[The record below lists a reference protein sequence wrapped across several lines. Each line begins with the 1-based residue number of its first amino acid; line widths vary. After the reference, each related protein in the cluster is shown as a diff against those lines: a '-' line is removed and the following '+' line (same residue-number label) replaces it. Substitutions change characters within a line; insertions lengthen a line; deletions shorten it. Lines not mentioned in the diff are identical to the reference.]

1 LSSKIE
7 IVVEKSELK
16 MLQLNL
22 ILWTVIALTLTIT
35 INFPEMGD
43 ITSKNIDGL
52 QMITEII
59 IPYQIITVMISTAI
73 AVPIAYSVSRF
84 YKKHLMRFVKEVD
97 SRNKP

>member
-1 LSSKIE
+1 MSSKIE

-22 ILWTVIALTLTIT
+22 ILWTVIALTLAIT

-59 IPYQIITVMISTAI
+59 IPYQIIIVMISTAI
-73 AVPIAYSVSRF
+73 AVPIAYLVSRF

-97 SRNKP
+97 KRNNL